1 MAKRDYYEVLG
12 IDKSASSD
20 DIKRAYRKMAKKY
33 HPDVNK
39 EPDAEEKFK
48 EVNEAYEVLG
58 DEEKKAAY
66 DRYGFAGVDPNGFAS
81 SGGFGGFSGFGG
93 DDLNDIFSS
102 FMGNMGG
109 FGFNFGGSRAQ
120 SARTQAMKGENRYM
134 QLSIDFLDAIHGVER
149 IVTLDVDKRCERC
162 HGSGAYSDGDIR
174 TCPTCHGSG
183 RVTRTSRTA
192 FGMMQQVVECPDC
205 HGSGK
210 IIDKKCPECRG
221 EGYIHK
227 REDIEIKIPAGIASG
242 QQVRISGMG
251 ERGYNGGPNGDL
263 YVEINVRPHKYFT
276 RLGNDIHIK
285 VPISAVDA
293 TLGTKVDVP
302 TVNGDV
308 ELNIPAGTQPGQQL
322 RMRGY
327 GAKDVR
333 SQNVGDQIV
342 EVEINIPKKLTKE
355 ERDIYEKLRNGKDR
369 KESVFERFK
378 KNFK

>member
-12 IDKSASSD
+12 IDKSASED
-20 DIKRAYRKMAKKY
+20 DIKKAYRKMAKKY

-39 EPDAEEKFK
+39 DPGAEEKFK

-58 DEEKKAAY
+58 DAEKKAAY
-66 DRYGFAGVDPNGFAS
+66 DRYGFAGVDPNGFA
-81 SGGFGGFSGFGG
+81 GAGGGFSGFGSA

-109 FGFNFGGSRAQ
+109 FGFDFGGSSRR
-120 SARTQAMKGENRYM
+120 SSRTQAMKGDNRYLRM
-134 QLSIDFLDAIHGVER
+134 EIDFLDAIHGTER
-149 IVTLDVDKRCERC
+149 VVTIDVDKRCERC
-162 HGSGAYSDGDIR
+162 HGTGAYSDSDIR
-174 TCPTCHGSG
+174 TCPTCHGTG

-205 HGSGK
+205 HGTGK
-210 IIDKKCPECRG
+210 IIDKKCPDCHG
-221 EGYIHK
+221 DGYVHK
-227 REDIEIKIPAGIASG
+227 REDIEIKIPEGISSG
-242 QQVRISGMG
+242 QQVRVQGYG

-263 YVEINVRPHKYFT
+263 YVEITVRPHRYFT
-276 RLGNDIHIK
+276 RSGNDIHIK
-285 VPISAVDA
+285 VPISAIDA

-302 TVNGDV
+302 TVYGDV
-308 ELNIPAGTQPGQQL
+308 EMTIPAGTQPGQQL

-333 SQNVGDQIV
+333 SGSKGDQIV
-342 EVEINIPKKLTKE
+342 EIEVNIPKKLSRDEKE
-355 ERDIYEKLRNGKDR
+355 LYERLRKDKDK